1 MKILALDSSGA
12 SASACI
18 TDGERLI
25 SVFTAASQQKHSCTL
40 LPMAE
45 QVLGIAG
52 LEISDIDV
60 FAVNEGPGS
69 FTGVRIGI
77 SLIKGL
83 AFGSQKPVLGVS
95 SLEALACN
103 LEGYGGIVCPVMD
116 ARRGQFYN
124 ALFMDKKRLTPDR
137 LITAAELQTELE
149 EYGQPVYFVGDGT
162 GVATELIKSELIKS
176 APHALTVS
184 SAYATAVCAYRNY
197 QDGKGIYTDE
207 ALQPVYLRMS
217 QAERERKER
226 EAADNG

>member
-25 SVFTAASQQKHSCTL
+25 SLFTAASQQKHSCTL

-45 QVLGIAG
+45 QALKTAG
-52 LEISDIDV
+52 LNISDIDA

-83 AFGSQKPVLGVS
+83 AFGSDKPVLGVS
-95 SLEALACN
+95 SLEALAHN
-103 LEGYGGIVCPVMD
+103 LEGFDGIACPVMD

-124 ALFMDKKRLTPDR
+124 ALFKDGKRLTPDR
-137 LITAAELQTELE
+137 LITAAELESELKN
-149 EYGQPVYFVGDGT
+149 YALPVYFVGDG
-162 GVATELIKSELIKS
+162 AEIARELVGYENVKTV
-176 APHALTVS
+176 PHGLTVS
-184 SAYATAVCAYRNY
+184 SAYGTAVSAFRNY
-197 QDGKGIYTDE
+197 NLGRGIHTAE
-207 ALQPVYLRMS
+207 SIQPLYLRMS

-226 EAADNG
+226 EAQSNG

>member
-18 TDGERLI
+18 TDGEKLI
-25 SVFTAASQQKHSCTL
+25 SLFTAASQQKHSCTL

-45 QVLGIAG
+45 QALQAAG
-52 LEISDIDV
+52 LEISDIDA

-83 AFGSQKPVLGVS
+83 AFGTQKPVLGVS
-95 SLEALACN
+95 SLEALAHN

-124 ALFMDKKRLTPDR
+124 ALFKDGERLTPDR
-137 LITAAELQTELE
+137 LITASELQSELE
-149 EYGQPVYFVGDGT
+149 GYGLPVYFVGDGT
-162 GVATELIKSELIKS
+162 SVATELIKSDLVKNV
-176 APHALTVS
+176 PHVLTVS
-184 SAYATAVCAYRNY
+184 SAYGTAVCAYRNY
-197 QDGKGIYTDE
+197 LDGKGIYTDE

-226 EAADNG
+226 EAANNG

>member
-25 SVFTAASQQKHSCTL
+25 SLFTAASQQKHSCTL
-40 LPMAE
+40 LPMTE
-45 QVLGIAG
+45 QVLMTAG
-52 LEISDIDV
+52 LDISDIDA

-83 AFGSQKPVLGVS
+83 AFGTEKPVLGVS
-95 SLEALACN
+95 SLEAQAYN
-103 LEGYGGIVCPVMD
+103 LDGYDGIVCPVMD
-116 ARRGQFYN
+116 ARRSQFYN
-124 ALFMDKKRLTPDR
+124 ALFKDGKRLTPDR
-137 LITAAELQTELE
+137 LITATELQEELE
-149 EYGQPVYFVGDGT
+149 GYALPVYFVGDGT
-162 GVATELIKSELIKS
+162 AIATELIKSGLVRS
-176 APHALTVS
+176 VPHAQTVS
-184 SAYATAVCAYRNY
+184 SAYGTAVCAYRNY
-197 QDGKGIYTDE
+197 LEGKGIYTDE

-226 EAADNG
+226 EAAENG

>member
-18 TDGERLI
+18 TDGENLV
-25 SVFTAASQQKHSCTL
+25 SLFTAASQQKHSCTL

-45 QVLGIAG
+45 QVLATAG
-52 LEISDIDV
+52 LDVSDIDA

-83 AFGSQKPVLGVS
+83 AFGTGKPVLGVS
-95 SLEALACN
+95 SLEALAFN
-103 LEGYGGIVCPVMD
+103 LDGYDGIVCPVMD

-124 ALFMDKKRLTPDR
+124 ALFKDGKRLTSDR
-137 LITAAELQTELE
+137 LITASELEAELEGLAL
-149 EYGQPVYFVGDGT
+149 PVYFIGDGT
-162 GVATELIKSELIKS
+162 SVATELIKSDLVRPVS
-176 APHALTVS
+176 SLLCVS
-184 SAYATAVCAYRNY
+184 SAYSTAVCAYRNY
-197 QDGKGIYTDE
+197 LDGKGIYTDE
-207 ALQPVYLRMS
+207 TLQPVYLRMS

-226 EAADNG
+226 EAANNG